1 MRDERPGYEPTDADA
16 GGTYGAGLAILAAMI
31 LTALGLVPVFK
42 MLGQREKAA
51 QAPPAAVVKTE
62 MSEPALSFPRLVT
75 SEPQALA
82 EFRGQEERLLTGY
95 GWVEKDKGLARIPI
109 EQAMRIVAA
118 QGLPKFEAQPGAAA
132 PAAAPATAGGKK

>member
-16 GGTYGAGLAILAAMI
+16 GRTYGAGLAILAAMI

-42 MLGQREKAA
+42 MLGNRESAA
-51 QAPPAAVVKTE
+51 QPPPAAVVKTE
-62 MSEPALSFPRLVT
+62 MSEPVLSFPKLVT

-82 EFRGQEERLLTGY
+82 EFRGQEDGLLTSY

-109 EQAMRIVAA
+109 EHAMRIVAA
-118 QGLPKFEAQPGAAA
+118 QGLPKFEAEAAAA
-132 PAAAPATAGGKK
+132 PAAAGAKK